1 MRCICVQTLKDC
13 TKVHNK
19 MRMVSPCLS
28 SLMRRAALNSL
39 RKLRLMKLFYSAAT
53 AQPQRECSE
62 GEARG
67 WGWQRGLG
75 KMGEGKWGVGG
86 AGKRIWGLK

>member
-1 MRCICVQTLKDC
+1 
-13 TKVHNK
+13 

-53 AQPQRECSE
+53 AQVQFGEAE
-62 GEARG
+62 GE
-67 WGWQRGLG
+67 
-75 KMGEGKWGVGG
+75 MGEGTGVAEGI
-86 AGKRIWGLK
+86 R

>member
-1 MRCICVQTLKDC
+1 
-13 TKVHNK
+13 

-53 AQPQRECSE
+53 AQVQFGKGR
-62 GEARG
+62 RG
-67 WGWQRGLG
+67 GRGWQRGLG
-75 KMGEGKWGVGG
+75 KMGKGKWGVGG
-86 AGKRIWGLK
+86 AGKRIWGFKIEEEI